1 MDSSTSESATSS
13 SFQDLTKLQLHSV
26 PVFGRDKELGI
37 LHVSYVN
44 LHSISFTAGSGI
56 GSRKQRLKLI
66 ADTKSWQSRSLRL
79 EVRGNDLIPF
89 LITLIQSSCRMRII
103 E

>member
-26 PVFGRDKELGI
+26 PVFGRDKELEI

-44 LHSISFTAGSGI
+44 LNSISFTTGSAI
-56 GSRKQRLKLI
+56 KSRTRVEIDRWHKKV
-66 ADTKSWQSRSLRL
+66 AEPFSATGGPWQ
-79 EVRGNDLIPF
+79 
-89 LITLIQSSCRMRII
+89 
-103 E
+103 